1 MAEGGRTGGSS
12 MSPAKWVPYVRP
24 EGEGRERETV
34 LGRAGGGWGTM
45 EEGEPGL
52 QRYWKG
58 LKSQKDG
65 FLSLFLPPPPHF
77 PLRLLK
83 LLRPV
88 GTFPFLFLS

>member
-52 QRYWKG
+52 QRYWEG
-58 LKSQKDG
+58 LESQKDG
-65 FLSLFLPPPPHF
+65 FLSLFLFFSFFPPFSFEAFKAP
-77 PLRLLK
+77 
-83 LLRPV
+83 
-88 GTFPFLFLS
+88 